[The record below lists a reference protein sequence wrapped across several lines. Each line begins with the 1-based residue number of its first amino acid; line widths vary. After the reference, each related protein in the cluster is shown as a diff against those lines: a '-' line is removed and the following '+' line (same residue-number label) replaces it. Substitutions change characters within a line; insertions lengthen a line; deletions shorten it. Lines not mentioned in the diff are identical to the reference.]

1 VTVRRVL
8 DLRLEE
14 LLPTPSG
21 LLASRGLPAE
31 DRFLDLAERARSE
44 IRALGEP
51 RGVREEL
58 AREEF
63 VEVYRGEGDNDPHTP
78 LDQVVPRADRL
89 ALFAV
94 TLGNAVSEAVT
105 TRFSDRDLALGWMLD
120 AAASLAADTAADV
133 MAADFAAACRHG
145 NEKPV
150 VLPYSPGY
158 CGWAVSGQRRLFAR
172 LQPVEVGITLNA
184 SCVMQPLKSVS
195 GVLVAGPV
203 EAHLF
208 DNEFDCCA
216 SCTTRECEARVAQLG
231 GTR

>member
-1 VTVRRVL
+1 MRRVL
-8 DLRLEE
+8 DVAIED
-14 LLPTPSG
+14 LLPSPSG
-21 LLASRGLPAE
+21 LLAARGLPAE
-31 DRFLDLAERARSE
+31 ERFVDLAERARTE
-44 IRALGEP
+44 IRNLAQP

-63 VEVYRGEGDNDPHTP
+63 VMVYRGEGDNDPHTP

-105 TRFSDRDLALGWMLD
+105 TRFADRDLALGWMLD
-120 AAASLAADTAADV
+120 AAASLAADAAAD
-133 MAADFAAACRHG
+133 AIATDFAAACRRG
-145 NEKPV
+145 DEEPA

-172 LQPVEVGITLNA
+172 LRPEEAGITLGA

>member
-1 VTVRRVL
+1 VSVRRVL

-31 DRFLDLAERARSE
+31 DRFLELAERARSE
-44 IRALGEP
+44 IRSLGEP
-51 RGVREEL
+51 YGVREEL
-58 AREEF
+58 TMEEF
-63 VEVYRGEGDNDPHTP
+63 AQVYPGEGDNDLNTP
-78 LDQVVPRADRL
+78 LDEIVARADRL

-94 TLGNAVSEAVT
+94 TLGPAVSKAVT
-105 TRFSDRDLALGWMLD
+105 ARFSDRDLAAGWMLD
-120 AAASLAADTAADV
+120 ATASLAADTAADV

-172 LQPVEVGITLNA
+172 LQPDEVGITLNA

-195 GVLVAGPV
+195 GVLVAGPL

-208 DNEFDCCA
+208 DSDFDCCA
-216 SCTTRECEARVAQLG
+216 SCTTRECEARIARLG
-231 GTR
+231 GL

>member
-1 VTVRRVL
+1 VTVRKVL
-8 DLRLEE
+8 KFAIEG

-21 LLASRGLPAE
+21 LLSARGLPAE
-31 DRFLDLAERARSE
+31 ERFLELAERARTE
-44 IRALGEP
+44 IRTLAQP

-58 AREEF
+58 GREEF
-63 VEVYRGEGDNDPHTP
+63 AEVYRGEADNDPHTP
-78 LDQVVPRADRL
+78 LDEVVPRADRL

-94 TLGNAVSEAVT
+94 TLGPAVSEAVT
-105 TRFSDRDLALGWMLD
+105 TRFADRDLALGWMLD
-120 AAASLAADTAADV
+120 AAASLAADAAAD
-133 MAADFAAACRHG
+133 MFAEDFAAACRRG
-145 NEKPV
+145 DEELA

-172 LQPVEVGITLNA
+172 LRPEEVGITLGT
-184 SCVMQPLKSVS
+184 SCVMEPLKSVS

>member
-1 VTVRRVL
+1 MRRVL

-14 LLPTPSG
+14 LLPTPSD
-21 LLASRGLPAE
+21 LLASRGLPVE
-31 DRFLDLAERARSE
+31 DRFLELAERARSE

-51 RGVREEL
+51 CGVRAEL
-58 AREEF
+58 TREEF
-63 VEVYRGEGDNDPHTP
+63 AQVYPGEGDNDLNIP
-78 LDQVVPRADRL
+78 LDEIVARADRL

-94 TLGNAVSEAVT
+94 TLGPAVSDAVT
-105 TRFSDRDLALGWMLD
+105 TRFSDRDLAAGWMLD

-133 MAADFAAACRHG
+133 MAADFAAACRRE

-172 LQPVEVGITLNA
+172 LQPDEVGITLNA

-208 DNEFDCCA
+208 DNDFDCCA
-216 SCTTRECEARVAQLG
+216 SCTTRECEARIARLG
-231 GTR
+231 GL